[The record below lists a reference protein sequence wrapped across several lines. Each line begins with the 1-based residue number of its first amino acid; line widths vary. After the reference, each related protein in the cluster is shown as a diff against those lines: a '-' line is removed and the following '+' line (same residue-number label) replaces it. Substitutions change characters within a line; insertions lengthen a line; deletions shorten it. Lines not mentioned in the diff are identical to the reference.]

1 MNVINTV
8 FKTQWGLGRWIRLA
22 IGVFF
27 LFDAFYKESGMVA
40 FMGMFLV
47 YQAAFNTGCGLGNS
61 SCGTR
66 VDETNPND
74 ISHNFID
81 LKKKE

>member
-1 MNVINTV
+1 MNVINTI
-8 FKTQWGLGRWIRLA
+8 FKTQWGVGRWIRLA

-27 LFDAFYKESGMVA
+27 LFDAYYKESGFVA

-47 YQAAFNTGCGLGNS
+47 YQAAFNTGCGLGNN
-61 SCGTR
+61 SCSPTTTK
-66 VDETNPND
+66 TNAND

-81 LKKKE
+81 LNKKK